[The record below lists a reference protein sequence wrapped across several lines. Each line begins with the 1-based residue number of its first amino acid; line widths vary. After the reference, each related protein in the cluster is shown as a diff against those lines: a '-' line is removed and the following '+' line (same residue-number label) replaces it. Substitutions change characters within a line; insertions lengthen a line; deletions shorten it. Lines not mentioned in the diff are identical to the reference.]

1 MLITNAPKGTKD
13 VLPNESYKWQYIEE
27 EIRKICD
34 LYNCNEVRVPTFEHT
49 ELFLRGVGDTTDIVN
64 KEMYTFLDKG
74 NRSITLKPEGTA
86 GVARCFVQNSI
97 FNNPLPVKMYYLN
110 SPVFRY
116 ERPQAG
122 RLREHH
128 QFGVEIF
135 GSDEAT
141 VDVEA
146 ISIAMDVF
154 KKLHVGNLELNIN
167 SIGCDECRPKY
178 NKALLEH
185 IGSSIDKMC
194 SSCKDRYEK
203 NPLRILDCK
212 NPECREVV
220 KSAPTTIEYL
230 CDNCSNHFDK
240 LQKCLDSVKIDYK
253 VNPQIV
259 RGLDYYT
266 KTVFEIITNS
276 IGAQGTVCGGGR
288 YNKLVEEIGGKPM
301 PAAGFGMGMER
312 LLMVMEN
319 DNVEIPKP
327 KQVDIY
333 FAATEDNAILKAMEI
348 ARELRNVNLKVELP
362 HVKKSLKAQMKYAN
376 KLNCR
381 YVAILWDE
389 DMKDNK
395 IILKDMENGEE
406 SKIDTN
412 IIIEYINKKKVL

>member
-13 VLPNESYKWQYIEE
+13 VLPNESYKWQYIEQK
-27 EIRKICD
+27 IREICD

-64 KEMYTFLDKG
+64 KEMYTFIDKG
-74 NRSITLKPEGTA
+74 DRSITLKPEGTA
-86 GVARCFVQNSI
+86 GVARCFVENGI
-97 FNNPLPVKMYYLN
+97 FNNPMPIKMYYLN

-116 ERPQAG
+116 EQPQSG
-122 RLREHH
+122 RFREHH
-128 QFGVEIF
+128 QFGVEMF

-141 VDVEA
+141 IDAEV

-154 KKLHVGNLELNIN
+154 KKLGVGNLELNIN
-167 SIGCDECRPKY
+167 SIGCSECRPKY
-178 NKALLEH
+178 NAALLEY

-194 SSCKDRYEK
+194 SSCQERYEK

-212 NPECREVV
+212 VPTCKEVV
-220 KSAPTTIEYL
+220 KNAPTTIEHL
-230 CDNCSNHFDK
+230 CEDCSAHFDSLK
-240 LQKCLDSVKIDYK
+240 STLDSMGIAYQ

-288 YNKLVEEIGGKPM
+288 YNNLIEEIGGKPM

-319 DNVEIPKP
+319 DNVVIPEP
-327 KQVDIY
+327 KAVDVYI
-333 FAATEDNAILKAMEI
+333 AAMEDSTILKAMEM
-348 ARELRNVNLKVELP
+348 ARDLRSKGIKVEVP
-362 HVKKSLKAQMKYAN
+362 HIKKSLKAQMKYAN
-376 KLNCR
+376 KLDCK

-389 DMKDNK
+389 DIQKGQ
-395 IILKDMENGEE
+395 IVLKGMGENGEE
-406 SKIDTN
+406 NKIN
-412 IIIEYINKKKVL
+412 IDEIVKEINR